1 MSAYATCLSQLF
13 NLSMSIGQFSDIWKV
28 ARVAPIY
35 KGGLT
40 DDRSNY
46 RPISVLLYLDQV
58 LARSFK
64 GNASIHSEETN
75 QHGEHDL

>member
-1 MSAYATCLSQLF
+1 
-13 NLSMSIGQFSDIWKV
+13 MSIGQFSDSWKV

-35 KGGLT
+35 KDGLT

-46 RPISVLLYLDQV
+46 RPISLLLYLDQI
-58 LARSFK
+58 LARSFRES
-64 GNASIHSEETN
+64 ASIHSEETN